1 MTALARNTER
11 AARAAKQERIEAR
24 VSLEAKVLIEQAAII
39 SGMSTSDFVISRA
52 QDAAREV
59 VAKHEQWVLNRQ
71 QSDAFVR
78 ALIEPPVPN
87 AALRRAAERYKAR

>member
-1 MTALARNTER
+1 MAALARKPEP
-11 AARAAKQERIEAR
+11 AARTPKQERIEAR
-24 VSLEAKVLIEQAAII
+24 LSHEAKALIEQAAII
-39 SGMSTSDFVISRA
+39 SGMSTSDFMISRA

-78 ALIEPPVPN
+78 ALIDPPEPN
-87 AALRRAAERYKAR
+87 ANLRKAAERYKAR